1 MSSTESRYP
10 NGARVSIIIEYF
22 DESTQ
27 EEVKQT
33 MILPNVVNPI
43 VSVEYPD
50 LDSGWWTSGLSRA
63 LHPDMMEVAFNGEAM
78 KAKSGYFCQT
88 LVERQAREAVGQ

>member
-10 NGARVSIIIEYF
+10 SGSRVTVIIEYF

-33 MILPNVVNPI
+33 TVIPNIQPTIELEYPYMSSAWWDSSRPI
-43 VSVEYPD
+43 PAPDSVEFSI
-50 LDSGWWTSGLSRA
+50 SGTAYVGKRG
-63 LHPDMMEVAFNGEAM
+63 HYMESV
-78 KAKSGYFCQT
+78 
-88 LVERQAREAVGQ
+88 VERVAREAVGQ